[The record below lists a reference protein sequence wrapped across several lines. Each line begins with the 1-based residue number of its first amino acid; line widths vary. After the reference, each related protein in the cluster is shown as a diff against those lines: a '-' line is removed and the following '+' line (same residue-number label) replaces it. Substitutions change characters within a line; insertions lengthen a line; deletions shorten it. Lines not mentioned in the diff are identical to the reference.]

1 MNKKVGLQNILS
13 RINNQR
19 IFLRADFNVPLSNGK
34 IKDAT
39 RIKATLP
46 TIKAILEQNP
56 KGLFLSSH
64 LGRPNGQKKTEFS
77 LKPVA
82 EELEK
87 LGGFK
92 VRFVE
97 DCVGQEAIDLGKE
110 IKQGEIVLLE
120 NLRFYPEE
128 EGKVKDKDGNSV
140 KVDKQLIADFRNK
153 LTSLADIY
161 VNDAF
166 GTMHRAHSSIVG
178 INVPIRAAGFLV
190 DKELKFFGQAIENP
204 KRPLVVVLGGAKVA
218 DKLPVIRNLLNLA
231 DDIIIGGGMAFTF
244 LKELEGVN
252 IGDSLYDAKSSET
265 VKEVMKLAKEKGVRI
280 HLPDDFVIG
289 KDIKDQKNSG
299 EKTKQDGIPEGFKG
313 FDIGKNSV
321 KKFNEVLNNASTII
335 MNGPMGAFENP
346 AFVSGSEAIV
356 NTIADKSTKGAISII
371 GGGDSV
377 SLVSQVKGATE
388 KISHISTG
396 GGASLE
402 LLEGKK
408 MPGIEFLTD
417 IDQL

>member
-1 MNKKVGLQNILS
+1 MNKKVGLNHILS

-19 IFLRADFNVPLSNGK
+19 IFLRADFNVPLKEGK

-39 RIKATLP
+39 RIRETIP
-46 TIKAILEQNP
+46 TIKKILENNP
-56 KGLFLSSH
+56 RGLFLTSH
-64 LGRPNGQKKTEFS
+64 LGRPDGKKKPEFS
-77 LKPVA
+77 LRPVA

-92 VRFVE
+92 VKFVD
-97 DCVGQEAIDLGKE
+97 DCVGEEALDLGKS
-110 IKQGEIVLLE
+110 IKQGEVVLLE
-120 NLRFYPEE
+120 NLRFYAEE

-140 KVDKQLIADFRNK
+140 KVDKKLVSDFRGK
-153 LTSLADIY
+153 LTSLTDIY

-178 INVPIRAAGFLV
+178 IDVPVRAAGLLV
-190 DKELKFFGQAIENP
+190 EKELKFFGQALENP

-244 LKELEGVN
+244 LKELEGMN
-252 IGDSLYDAKSSET
+252 IGDSLYDPNSAET
-265 VKEVMKLAKEKGVRI
+265 VKEVMRLAKEKGVNI
-280 HLPDDFVIG
+280 HLPEDFVLG
-289 KDIKDQKNSG
+289 KDIKDTANAG
-299 EKTKQDGIPEGFKG
+299 EKGKQEGIPQGFKG
-313 FDIGKNSV
+313 FDIGRNSV
-321 KKFNEVLNNASTII
+321 KKFNDVLNRASTII

-346 AFVSGSEAIV
+346 TFAQGSEAVV
-356 NTIADKSTKGAISII
+356 NTIAERSSKGAISII

-377 SLVSQVKGATE
+377 SLVSQTKGARE

-408 MPGIEFLTD
+408 MPGIDALTD
-417 IDQL
+417 MDKM

>member
-1 MNKKVGLQNILS
+1 MNKKVGLNHILS

-19 IFLRADFNVPLSNGK
+19 VFLRADFNVPQKEGK

-39 RIKATLP
+39 RIKETIP
-46 TIKAILEQNP
+46 TIKKILEQNP
-56 KGLFLSSH
+56 RGLFLTSH
-64 LGRPNGQKKTEFS
+64 LGRPDGQKKPEFS
-77 LKPVA
+77 LRPIA
-82 EELEK
+82 QELEK

-97 DCVGQEAIDLGKE
+97 DCVGEEALELGKQ

-128 EGKVKDKDGNSV
+128 EGKIKDKDGNSI
-140 KVDKQLIADFRNK
+140 KVDKKLVADFRQK
-153 LTSLADIY
+153 LTSLTDIY
-161 VNDAF
+161 INDAF

-178 INVPIRAAGFLV
+178 IDVSIRAAGLLV
-190 DKELKFFGQAIENP
+190 EKELNYFSQAIENP

-218 DKLPVIRNLLNLA
+218 DKIPVIRNLLNLA
-231 DDIIIGGGMAFTF
+231 DDIIIGGGMAYTF
-244 LKELEGVN
+244 LKEIDGMA
-252 IGDSLYDAKSSET
+252 IGDSLYDPKSAET
-265 VKEVMKLAKEKGVRI
+265 VKEVMRLAKEKGVRI

-289 KDIKDQKNSG
+289 KDIKDKDNAG
-299 EKTKQDGIPEGFKG
+299 EKNNKEGIQDGFKG
-313 FDIGKNSV
+313 FDIGRNSV
-321 KKFNEVLNNASTII
+321 KRFNEILNKASTII
-335 MNGPMGAFENP
+335 MNGPLGAFENP
-346 AFVSGSEAIV
+346 AYASGSEAIIQ
-356 NTIADKSTKGAISII
+356 TIAERSSKGAISII

-377 SLVSQVKGATE
+377 SLVSQVKGARE

-417 IDQL
+417 VDKL